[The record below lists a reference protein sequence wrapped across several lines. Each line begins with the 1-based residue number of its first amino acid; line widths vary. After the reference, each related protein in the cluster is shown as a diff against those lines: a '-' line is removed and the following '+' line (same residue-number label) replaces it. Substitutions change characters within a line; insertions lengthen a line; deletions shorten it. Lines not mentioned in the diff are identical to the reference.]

1 MSETSDSPVVSTS
14 PETPPSRAFR
24 ARLEARNGVSG
35 ISCCICEAWA
45 PGLLVQAVVHAESCT
60 LVGERPVE
68 ALQQDLAE
76 KQRDSVPTKRV
87 ALRPR
92 LPRKKAS

>member
-1 MSETSDSPVVSTS
+1 MSEASDSPEVSTS
-14 PETPPSRAFR
+14 PETPPFRAFR
-24 ARLEARNGVSG
+24 ARLETRGSVSG
-35 ISCCICEAWA
+35 ISCCICAAWA
-45 PGLLVQAVVHAESCT
+45 PGLLAATVVHAEGCT

-68 ALQQDLAE
+68 AMQNDIAE